1 MLIKIPQIGKNRN
14 SVAMYKYINH
24 VILVTFC
31 IIHFTSSEF
40 ITSLVGS
47 AVLAGGWFKW
57 DFVKDHTVCHFT
69 ECCNEK
75 YVPYDL
81 SKLKMSLSQKMFGQ
95 PLVGELVNIFTAH
108 KEAVYDTG
116 KQNQKALVI
125 SLHGWSGVG
134 KNYASTMIAEALYK
148 NGMKSKF
155 VKLFMGKK
163 DFDCTDLEKS
173 KKDLIAKVN
182 EVVKK
187 CPRSLIIFDEIH
199 DMCPS
204 VLDAIKP
211 MLDHHH
217 AVDGVDYR
225 DSIFIF
231 ISNIGGNEIATN
243 LLELYEQGIKRN
255 DVEFHNFEPII
266 RRTAY
271 HQGGFEKAAAIAHHL
286 IDHYIPFLPLEQHH
300 VEMCALAEF
309 RSHGVYH
316 PSEEMMADALSVIT
330 YGPTEDQ
337 PIFANNGC
345 KRFTRRIPYVI
356 QKYSQKSRQ
365 QNSEL

>member
-1 MLIKIPQIGKNRN
+1 MFYRCTKCKYCAILLLI
-14 SVAMYKYINH
+14 
-24 VILVTFC
+24 VTC
-31 IIHFTSSEF
+31 AVKDVSSELF
-40 ITSLVGS
+40 TASIIGS
-47 AVLAGGWFKW
+47 AVLASSASGWLSW
-57 DFVKDHTVCHFT
+57 NSVKDNTLCHFM
-69 ECCNEK
+69 ECCNENH
-75 YVPYDL
+75 VPYDMNML
-81 SKLKMSLSQKMFGQ
+81 QQSLSQKIFGQ
-95 PLVGELVNIFTAH
+95 PLVNELFHILVAH
-108 KEAVYDTG
+108 KDAVYD
-116 KQNQKALVI
+116 KSKKNQKALVI

-134 KNYASTMIAEALYK
+134 KNYVSTMLAEAIYRK
-148 NGMKSKF
+148 GMNSNY
-155 VKLFMGKK
+155 VKLFMGQK
-163 DFDCTDLEKS
+163 DFDCSDLEKS
-173 KKDLIAKVN
+173 KKDLMSTIN

-187 CPRSLIIFDEIH
+187 CPKSLIIFDEIH

-231 ISNIGGNEIATN
+231 ISNIGGQEITDS
-243 LLELYEQGIKRN
+243 LLELYKQGIKRN

-271 HQGGFEKAAAIAHHL
+271 HQGGFEKAGAIAQHL

-309 RSHGVYH
+309 RAHGVYH
-316 PSEEMMADALSVIT
+316 PSDEMMADAMSVIT

-356 QKYSQKSRQ
+356 KKFAQNTNK
-365 QNSEL
+365 NSEL

>member
-1 MLIKIPQIGKNRN
+1 MTKKINNFILI
-14 SVAMYKYINH
+14 A
-24 VILVTFC
+24 FC
-31 IIHFTSSEF
+31 TVSFVSCELFTV
-40 ITSLVGS
+40 SLISS
-47 AVLAGGWFKW
+47 AVIAGGWFKY
-57 DFVKDHTVCHFT
+57 DLIKDHTICHFT

-81 SKLKMSLSQKMFGQ
+81 SKLQMSLSQKIFGQ
-95 PLVGELVNIFTAH
+95 PLVGELVNILNAH
-108 KEAVYDTG
+108 KDAVNANS

-134 KNYASTMIAEALYK
+134 KNYASAMIAEALYK
-148 NGMKSKF
+148 NGMQSKF

-173 KKDLIAKVN
+173 KKYLITQVN

-187 CPRSLIIFDEIH
+187 CPKSLIIFDEIH

-231 ISNIGGNEIATN
+231 ISNIGGHEIATN

-255 DVEFHNFEPII
+255 EVEFHNFEAII
-266 RRTAY
+266 RRTAF

-309 RSHGVYH
+309 RSHGIYH

-345 KRFTRRIPYVI
+345 RRFARRIPYVI
-356 QKYSQKSRQ
+356 KKYSQKSKS
-365 QNSEL
+365 NTEL